1 MISIESPLIAVTWFS
16 FCLLPIFFLPDS
28 YYSSAIQLDKA
39 KKKKEKNWV
48 PNKKMLNLYDG
59 IQKIQGEGKKGARE
73 IRNKKGKT
81 ILTKRLLIRV

>member
-1 MISIESPLIAVTWFS
+1 
-16 FCLLPIFFLPDS
+16 
-28 YYSSAIQLDKA
+28 
-39 KKKKEKNWV
+39 
-48 PNKKMLNLYDG
+48 MLNLYDG